1 MNRFPFTCH
10 LRISNRHLFLLRP
23 HSRREEHWQYY
34 STTPTGLGFS
44 GLHQKTPEQLPRQVS
59 PGSVFCIAPQFAFLP
74 QIFRATGSAAQNQRA
89 LHGSVIRAPPFP
101 KQYAQRESPWIFS
114 PPIFFFLWIM
124 LPSLHE
130 QGNWGHFELLIFLS
144 RTYGDRH
151 VSSGHAERARS
162 CQQISLFIFPFCFFY
177 EGAGSSLATSY
188 TFQFVR
194 LGDKDAFGDVGSVAF
209 QRRKYESLWKWGRRG
224 TPFLH
229 LSSSRHQQLLQ
240 RLTEQTSAETR
251 ANRQKQTG

>member
-1 MNRFPFTCH
+1 MLVNWWRNRNCFPPSTHKDMNRFPFTCH

-101 KQYAQRESPWIFS
+101 KQYAQRESPWIFFS
-114 PPIFFFLWIM
+114 PHFLF
-124 LPSLHE
+124 SLNNVAE
-130 QGNWGHFELLIFLS
+130 PPRAGKL
-144 RTYGDRH
+144 RTFWVTD
-151 VSSGHAERARS
+151 
-162 CQQISLFIFPFCFFY
+162 I
-177 EGAGSSLATSY
+177 
-188 TFQFVR
+188 
-194 LGDKDAFGDVGSVAF
+194 SVAHLRRQTRVF
-209 QRRKYESLWKWGRRG
+209 WARRKG
-224 TPFLH
+224 
-229 LSSSRHQQLLQ
+229 
-240 RLTEQTSAETR
+240 
-251 ANRQKQTG
+251 